1 MSVVAAVSRIVR
13 RLGARR
19 AATSGDVPS
28 KVLLKEY
35 ANRQAVAVALVAAAA
50 VLAHLSGYAEHV
62 WPYGL
67 MSAALVAQVLLAAVA
82 LGDED
87 RRRRLRTSQRPS
99 WFLGGIAV
107 VLAVSGLVE
116 WLAGAPVVTSV
127 IATVAAAG
135 LAMSAAPTSLV
146 FAPRR

>member
-1 MSVVAAVSRIVR
+1 PR
-13 RLGARR
+13 RR
-19 AATSGDVPS
+19 AAPSGAVPS
-28 KVLLKEY
+28 RVLLREY
-35 ANRQAVAVALVAAAA
+35 ANRQAVAVALVAGAA
-50 VLAHLSGYAEHV
+50 VLAYVSGQGQHV

-82 LGDED
+82 MNDED
-87 RRRRLRTSQRPS
+87 RRRRLRTSGRPS

-116 WLAGAPVVTSV
+116 WLVGAPVVSSV
-127 IATVAAAG
+127 TATVAAAG

>member
-1 MSVVAAVSRIVR
+1 
-13 RLGARR
+13 
-19 AATSGDVPS
+19 
-28 KVLLKEY
+28 
-35 ANRQAVAVALVAAAA
+35 
-50 VLAHLSGYAEHV
+50 V

-116 WLAGAPVVTSV
+116 WFAGAPVVTSV